1 MTAREIEAK
10 SVLRRFRRI
19 DSWFVAKSGLNLY
32 RGCAHDCAYCDG
44 RAEKYRVEGLAAAAT
59 GTASFSEVAIKVN
72 AVEVLRRELVPKRR
86 TTAPRW
92 SGFVVL
98 GGGVGD
104 SYQPAEESCG
114 IARRTLVLFE
124 ELGVPVHI
132 LTKSTLVLRD
142 ADILERIAGDGRTGA
157 RRTGALVSFSIS
169 SADDATSSI
178 FEPGAPPPS
187 QRLRALAALAKRGIP
202 GGVFLMPVIP
212 GVTDSR
218 EAMDAA
224 LAAAVDAGA
233 RYVLFG
239 GMTLKDGRQKDHFL
253 SVLSGVRP
261 DLVPSYRRLYP
272 GDPWG
277 GASGDYYARI
287 TRIFGDL
294 ARGRRIPPRIP
305 RELFEGI
312 VSGADLAVTLLDQTH
327 AMLELEGKR
336 SRLGYAAFQL
346 SREKG
351 AAASSGIDPQAA
363 AMVEEIRRTGTA
375 RLYEQLLSRF
385 SRGA

>member
-1 MTAREIEAK
+1 MTIKEIEAK
-10 SVLRRFRRI
+10 SILRRFRRI
-19 DSWFVAKSGLNLY
+19 DSWFVARSGFNLY

-44 RAEKYRVEGLAAAAT
+44 RAEKYRVEGEF
-59 GTASFSEVAIKVN
+59 GSEVAIKVN
-72 AVEVLRRELVPKRR
+72 AVEVLRRELSPNRK
-86 TTAPRW
+86 TAAPHW

-104 SYQPAEESCG
+104 SYQPAEENYG
-114 IARRTLVLFE
+114 IARRTLELFD
-124 ELGVPVHI
+124 ELGVPVHV

-142 ADILERIAGDGRTGA
+142 ADVLERMAVGGRAGA

-169 SADDATSSI
+169 SVDDAVCSV

-187 QRLRALAALAKRGIP
+187 QRLEALSTLARRGIP

-239 GMTLKDGRQKDHFL
+239 GLTLKDGRQKDHFL
-253 SVLSGVRP
+253 SALSGIRP
-261 DLVPSYRRLYP
+261 DLVPAYRRLYP

-277 GASGDYYARI
+277 AASGEYYSRI
-287 TRIFGDL
+287 NRTFGEL
-294 ARGRRIPPRIP
+294 ARERRVPPRIP
-305 RELFEGI
+305 RGLFAGI
-312 VSGADLAVTLLDQTH
+312 VSGADLASVLLEQIH
-327 AMLELEGKR
+327 AMLELEGKN
-336 SRLGYAAFQL
+336 SRFRHAAFQL
-346 SREKG
+346 SRSKDG
-351 AAASSGIDPQAA
+351 AVPVGIGPEAAQAI
-363 AMVEEIRRTGTA
+363 EEIRRTGTA

>member
-1 MTAREIEAK
+1 MTARKIQAK

-32 RGCAHDCAYCDG
+32 QGCAHDCAYCDG
-44 RAEKYRVEGLAAAAT
+44 RAEKYQVEGEF
-59 GTASFSEVAIKVN
+59 GSEVAVKAN
-72 AVEVLRRELVPKRR
+72 AVEVLRRELVPKRK

-104 SYQPAEESCG
+104 SYQPAEVSCG
-114 IARRTLVLFE
+114 IARRTLELFE
-124 ELGVPVHI
+124 ELGVPVHV

-142 ADILERIAGDGRTGA
+142 ADILERMAGDGRTRA
-157 RRTGALVSFSIS
+157 IVSFSIS
-169 SADDATSSI
+169 SADDATSSV

-187 QRLRALAALAKRGIP
+187 QRLKALAALAKRGIP

-212 GVTDSR
+212 HVSDSR
-218 EAMDAA
+218 EAVDAA
-224 LAAAVDAGA
+224 LAAARDAGA
-233 RYVLFG
+233 RYVVFG
-239 GMTLKDGRQKDHFL
+239 GMTLKEGRQKDHFL
-253 SVLSGVRP
+253 SVLSGARP
-261 DLVPSYRRLYP
+261 QLAPRYLELYP

-277 GASGDYYARI
+277 GAGGDYYARI
-287 TRIFGDL
+287 TRMFGEL
-294 ARGRRIPPRIP
+294 ACERRIPPRIP

-312 VSGADLAVTLLDQTH
+312 VSGTDLAVTLLDQTH

-346 SREKG
+346 SRAKG
-351 AAASSGIDPQAA
+351 APAGSGIDPQAA

-375 RLYEQLLSRF
+375 RLYEELLSRF

>member
-1 MTAREIEAK
+1 MTIKEIEAK

-44 RAEKYRVEGLAAAAT
+44 RAEKYRVEGLAAGAP
-59 GTASFSEVAIKVN
+59 GTASFDEVAVKVN
-72 AVEVLRRELVPKRR
+72 AVDVLRRELSPKRK
-86 TTAPRW
+86 TAALRW

-104 SYQPAEESCG
+104 SYQPAEESYG
-114 IARRTLVLFE
+114 LARGTLALFE

-142 ADILERIAGDGRTGA
+142 ADILERMSSVGG
-157 RRTGALVSFSIS
+157 TGALVSFSIS
-169 SADDATSSI
+169 TVDDEVASI

-187 QRLRALAALAKRGIP
+187 QRLAALSALARRGVP

-218 EAMDAA
+218 GAMDAA
-224 LAAAVDAGA
+224 LAASVGAGA

-261 DLVPSYRRLYP
+261 DLLPSYRSLYT
-272 GDPWG
+272 GDAWG
-277 GASGDYYARI
+277 AASGDYFPRI
-287 TRIFGDL
+287 NRVFGEL
-294 ARGRRIPPRIP
+294 AREQRIPPRIP
-305 RELFEGI
+305 RALFEGI
-312 VSGADLAVTLLDQTH
+312 VTGTDLALVLLDQIN
-327 AMLELEGKR
+327 AMRELAGES
-336 SRLGYAAFQL
+336 SRFRHAAFQL
-346 SREKG
+346 SRSKDG
-351 AAASSGIDPQAA
+351 ALPAGLSPAALQVID
-363 AMVEEIRRTGTA
+363 EILGTGTA
-375 RLYEQLLSRF
+375 HLYDQILSRF
-385 SRGA
+385 SPDG